1 MATTSTEPLLLSSLP
16 SSTDGAAVGLAKAL
30 GDRLII
36 VAVASEM
43 IALDTNNGNNG
54 GNGGGGELAL
64 LRHRG

>member
-16 SSTDGAAVGLAKAL
+16 SSSDGAAVDLAKAL

-36 VAVASEM
+36 VAAASET
-43 IALDTNNGNNG
+43 IALDTNNGNDG
-54 GNGGGGELAL
+54 GDRGGELAL